1 MTEIQT
7 ERLVLRRATMADLS
21 AIHAILS
28 NASAMRYWSSLPHV
42 DLSESETWLRSM
54 VDAGQAESD
63 DFIIERDGE
72 IIGKLGCWKLPE
84 IGFILSPDAWGHGY
98 ASEAMHAFLERRR
111 TIADPNCLIADVD
124 PRNEA
129 SLRLLMRH
137 GFVETG
143 RAART
148 WHIAGEWC
156 DSVYLELKL

>member
-1 MTEIQT
+1 
-7 ERLVLRRATMADLS
+7 MADLPPM
-21 AIHAILS
+21 HAILS
-28 NASAMRYWSSLPHV
+28 NASAMRYWSSPPHL
-42 DLSESETWLRSM
+42 DLSESETWLHSM
-54 VDAGQAESD
+54 VDADPGESD
-63 DFIIERDGE
+63 DFIIECDGE
-72 IIGKLGCWKLPE
+72 VLGKLGCWKLPE

-111 TIADPNCLIADVD
+111 TLGEPRCLNADVD

-129 SLRLLMRH
+129 SLRLLARH